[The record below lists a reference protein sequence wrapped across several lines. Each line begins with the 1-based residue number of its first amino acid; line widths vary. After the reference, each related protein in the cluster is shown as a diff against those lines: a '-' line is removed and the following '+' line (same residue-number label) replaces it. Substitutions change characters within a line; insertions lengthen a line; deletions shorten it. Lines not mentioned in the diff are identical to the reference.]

1 MIPGAARNCL
11 WIWNENLRNAGIA
24 PYLFSGK
31 YERRAKYSRFVSG
44 GANVIE
50 GESLASFIAS
60 FERKSKD
67 DSYLVL
73 GKNLLQF
80 FGHGLDGDFAAAHAS
95 GFPDNAVVLL
105 RPNRIE
111 IRIVDAA
118 MRTAAFRAGQRAA
131 RDCFGGNEHGLQ
143 VIRKVPARIEETGA
157 LETSLPP
164 RAF

>member
-1 MIPGAARNCL
+1 MRL
-11 WIWNENLRNAGIA
+11 WIRPGSNSRHPRRI
-24 PYLFSGK
+24 GK

-44 GANVIE
+44 VANLIQ
-50 GESLASFIAS
+50 GESIASFIAS

-143 VIRKVPARIEETGA
+143 GIRQGPARIEEAGGLDTD
-157 LETSLPP
+157 LR
-164 RAF
+164 RAGF